1 MSHKN
6 QTFAKMEEDRR
17 LVFNVVPNLSS
28 VVFQPSIF
36 AFFAVFH
43 CRSWKP
49 DDFLKV
55 DRDLVLSV

>member
-1 MSHKN
+1 
-6 QTFAKMEEDRR
+6 MEEDRR

-28 VVFQPSIF
+28 VVFKPSIF
-36 AFFAVFH
+36 AFFAVFL

-55 DRDLVLSV
+55 DRDA